1 MKPHRSENLIAVDQI
16 SFSSQ
21 TAVIRDEGR
30 RIRSTMWTVAFVIMG
45 CVVFAPLLYAAAPVL
60 TVLLGSCFIAAL
72 VGALL
77 GKLISRRRTRNLMR
91 EIRSHND
98 RVVSIRSGSRAKRED

>member
-16 SFSSQ
+16 PFSSQ

-30 RIRSTMWTVAFVIMG
+30 RIRSTMWNVAFVIMG
-45 CVVFAPLLYAAAPVL
+45 CVVVAPFLFAVAPVL
-60 TVLLGSCFIAAL
+60 AVLLGSCFIAAF
-72 VGALL
+72 VGAVL

-91 EIRSHND
+91 EIRNHND
-98 RVVSIRSGSRAKRED
+98 RVISIRSGSLAKRED